1 MNDYLSLSKKNIFYS
16 EAQILFC
23 QRGIALYLFFHYYS
37 ILQTSFIT
45 FRPIDIT
52 QLNIILALTCLL
64 FLNLFTRFFAFLCW
78 IFCTIFLFNNTYL
91 YGINHDYVGWLLLAN
106 AAFRVTKDKP
116 FMPAVLYNGAWI
128 VLGIGYFASGYNKL
142 LLTDYWQNGNALKS
156 LYISSPV
163 FINLHEFENNSIIEA
178 VLKFFTWTFM
188 YAEILFL
195 PALINKYSR
204 FVVYFVMLCGH
215 FGIATTTNMTEVS
228 ISIILFHLF
237 VFDGRWLKKS
247 YWTSSVKASDIKNV
261 A

>member
-91 YGINHDYVGWLLLAN
+91 YGINHDYVGFRDFQADLHVRHEHAAVRAGKVLAECGDKVQRDKVVVQ
-106 AAFRVTKDKP
+106 AGARHRVHH
-116 FMPAVLYNGAWI
+116 AG
-128 VLGIGYFASGYNKL
+128 NKL
-142 LLTDYWQNGNALKS
+142 
-156 LYISSPV
+156 
-163 FINLHEFENNSIIEA
+163 
-178 VLKFFTWTFM
+178 
-188 YAEILFL
+188 
-195 PALINKYSR
+195 
-204 FVVYFVMLCGH
+204 
-215 FGIATTTNMTEVS
+215 
-228 ISIILFHLF
+228 
-237 VFDGRWLKKS
+237 
-247 YWTSSVKASDIKNV
+247 V